1 MKLSL
6 RSWGGF
12 AGKTGAVTRTVD
24 LDALPDD
31 RRREGRALADAAHLF
46 DRPARI
52 LMAAPQPWTFKYE
65 LEADDGPRVQRIELH
80 LDAADD
86 ALRALVEWIEDQAP
100 PVPSG
105 VAPPPPGAGAP

>member
-12 AGKTGAVTRTVD
+12 TGPVGAVARTVD

-31 RRREGRALADAAHLF
+31 RRQEGRALVEAAHLF

-52 LMAAPQPWTFKYE
+52 LMAAPHPWDFKYE
-65 LEADDGPRVQRIELH
+65 LVADDGAREQRIELH

-86 ALRALVEWIEDQAP
+86 SLRALVEWIEDQAP
-100 PVPSG
+100 PTPAG
-105 VAPPPPGAGAP
+105 VTT